1 MDGSVETGSLE
12 KALGSE
18 RMLAPEAVTTMLRLR
33 ELGWGIKRIAREV
46 GCAKATVRRWVN
58 AGGFVAYRRA
68 QRPGVLAPLES
79 WMAERFRAHRGNA
92 DVVRQ
97 ELASEHG
104 IRVSLRTV
112 ERAVKPLRQALVA
125 EARATVRF
133 ETPPGQQM
141 QIDFGERRVW
151 VANEPVRVHFFVATL
166 GYSRRIFVQ
175 PFLYERQSDWLAGI
189 EAAFVRFGG
198 VAQEL
203 LVDNARALVDRHD
216 VVNRQVRFNDRF
228 LAFARH
234 WSIRVR
240 ACAPYR
246 ARTKGKD
253 ESGVGYVKKNAIAG
267 RRFESIAHLESHLAN
282 WMREIADCRIHGST
296 GDRPIDRFVAE
307 AAALR
312 PVAGRSPFQRL
323 REFNRRVQSDACIEV
338 DTNAYSVPWRLIGE
352 TVRVTVDA
360 ESVQV
365 CHGIETIARHRRAHG
380 QRQRCIDRS
389 HLSGIVGAH
398 VLGAKVDESDRPAA
412 GTTVASP
419 IRALLRP
426 LSEYALTD
434 ESLR

>member
-1 MDGSVETGSLE
+1 MGKFQLPQV
-12 KALGSE
+12 
-18 RMLAPEAVTTMLRLR
+18 
-33 ELGWGIKRIAREV
+33 GII
-46 GCAKATVRRWVN
+46 
-58 AGGFVAYRRA
+58 
-68 QRPGVLAPLES
+68 GVPL
-79 WMAERFRAHRGNA
+79 
-92 DVVRQ
+92 
-97 ELASEHG
+97 
-104 IRVSLRTV
+104 T
-112 ERAVKPLRQALVA
+112 
-125 EARATVRF
+125 
-133 ETPPGQQM
+133 
-141 QIDFGERRVW
+141 
-151 VANEPVRVHFFVATL
+151 
-166 GYSRRIFVQ
+166 
-175 PFLYERQSDWLAGI
+175 
-189 EAAFVRFGG
+189 
-198 VAQEL
+198 
-203 LVDNARALVDRHD
+203 
-216 VVNRQVRFNDRF
+216 
-228 LAFARH
+228 
-234 WSIRVR
+234 
-240 ACAPYR
+240 
-246 ARTKGKD
+246 
-253 ESGVGYVKKNAIAG
+253 SGVGYVKKNAIAG

-352 TVRVTVDA
+352 TVRVMVDA

-398 VLGAKVDESDRPAA
+398 VIGAKVDESDRPAA